1 MHLTRRAVTLGA
13 LASAAI
19 GRAQASRPAA
29 SRLIV
34 FFTPNGTVPA
44 RWRPTGTETAF
55 TFGPGTAL
63 EPLTALREQ
72 LVVIDELDFFGADNH
87 EGGMAAMLTGTEGS
101 TGESAG
107 MSLDQFVAARL
118 PAAASTRF
126 RSLELGVATSAWG
139 SSRQTR
145 MAYAGPGRLV
155 SPDDDPAAVAR
166 RVFNQGA
173 AMGSDRLTRKQAV
186 LRLNK
191 AQLARVRGLVP
202 ASEHEKVD
210 GHVRALSTLEARL
223 AAPTGQCGA
232 PAIPMGLRPSQND
245 AFPQVGALQMDLLVA
260 ALACDATRVAS
271 LQWSHTVSPIV
282 PTWLSLS
289 EAHHELSH
297 MSDSNRAGV
306 DRFIAA
312 ERWFTEQFASFLR
325 KLQATPDPAG
335 GGTLFDTSLVLW
347 CKEMGDSRAHV
358 CRSVPMVLSGRANGA
373 LRLGRYL
380 KVAGEPHQKLLVSL
394 CHLMGLDNETF
405 GDAARSRGPLA
416 GLA

>member
-1 MHLTRRAVTLGA
+1 MKLSRRDLGLAALGA
-13 LASAAI
+13 AATA
-19 GRAQASRPAA
+19 RAQMSRPAG

-55 TFGPGTAL
+55 SFGAGTVL
-63 EPLTALREQ
+63 EPLAALRDK

-101 TGESAG
+101 SGESRG
-107 MSLDQFVAARL
+107 MSLDQFVATRL
-118 PAAASTRF
+118 NAPTRF
-126 RSLELGVATSAWG
+126 RSIELGVATSAWG

-145 MAYAGPGRLV
+145 MSYAGPGALV
-155 SPDDDPAAVAR
+155 SPDDDPSAVAR
-166 RVFNQGA
+166 RVFNVGA
-173 AMGSDRLTRKQAV
+173 SAGTNRLDRKKAI
-186 LRLNK
+186 LRLNRGQLDRVK
-191 AQLARVRGLVP
+191 AIAP
-202 ASEHEKVD
+202 ETEHAKLD
-210 GHVRALSTLEARL
+210 AHKSALDTLESRL
-223 AAPTGQCGA
+223 AAPTGMCGV
-232 PAIPMGLRPSQND
+232 PAIPMGLRPQQND

-260 ALACDATRVAS
+260 ALACDATKVIS

-297 MSDSNRAGV
+297 MADSNTAGV

-312 ERWFTEQFASFLR
+312 ERWFAQQFATLVS
-325 KLQATPDPAG
+325 KLEATPDPSG
-335 GGTLFDTSLVLW
+335 GGSLFDTSLVLW

-358 CRSVPMVLSGRANGA
+358 CRNVPMVLTGRANGA

-380 KVAGEPHQKLLVSL
+380 RVAGEPHQKLLVSL
-394 CHLMGLDNETF
+394 SHLMGLDNETF
-405 GDAARSRGPLA
+405 GDPAKSRGGLA